1 MEIKREKGNKLV
13 IERLAQQFNVKED
26 VIRSMIRFQYE
37 FVQKRI
43 KDLDFSHID
52 IPGIGSFKPR
62 YSMLVHYQ
70 NGEYIRH
77 PYDKEKQLE
86 YFNEHGKEELTG
98 YKVTLSNKVSTDN
111 NVRIH
116 LEQNGTRFK
125 GYRFG
130 IKKETK
136 EETDES

>member
-13 IERLAQQFNVKED
+13 IEKLAKQHNVKED

-43 KDLDFSHID
+43 KDLDFTHID
-52 IPGIGSFKPR
+52 LPGIGSFKPR

-70 NGEYIRH
+70 NGEYIRY
-77 PYDKEKQLE
+77 PYDKKKQE
-86 YFNEHGKEELTG
+86 QHINEHGREELKD

-111 NVRIH
+111 NVKIH

-125 GYRFG
+125 GYKFG
-130 IKKETK
+130 IKLKE
-136 EETDES
+136 DE